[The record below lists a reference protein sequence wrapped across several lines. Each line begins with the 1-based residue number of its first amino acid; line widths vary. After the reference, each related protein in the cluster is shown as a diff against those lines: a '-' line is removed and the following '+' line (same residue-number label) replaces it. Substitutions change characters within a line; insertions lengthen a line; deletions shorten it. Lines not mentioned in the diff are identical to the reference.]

1 MTSVLPRDRAEQ
13 IIAEYSAGKRIYE
26 IVAEYGHSPQT
37 VRKYALGRSAPGQ
50 YTPRED
56 AFAPFAGY
64 CRRRLDDDPHLRAM
78 PLLAE
83 ITALG
88 FPRTTDKALYRALK
102 RHAIR
107 VHPCPDCRIARINGY
122 ALRPPERSPR
132 PFPLAIPLAPVGG
145 ETLASF
151 LGRLAGANH
160 VAPGTLL
167 SALHPWFSIRSQ
179 WHDDRW
185 QHDKLAPWAG
195 EAAEF
200 LAVACGSTAT
210 ALKNA
215 LPAFGGQRG
224 PVRATVACRL
234 CAAARG
240 IRRPVPVHLPAH
252 HQVCLTH
259 GIWLPEPE
267 APQFSVRDCP
277 GILSAERLARRLAR
291 RQPAEKVIYAI
302 TQAPP
307 DRDGHAWKRRTA
319 VLIESNPQTITEPGT
334 QALSQA
340 AGYPETVMAAYAS
353 CKRLSEQTSLA
364 GQTSG
369 DVAPQPGRTAQR
381 AGLTVKIRTPAPG
394 GPNRM
399 SHMT

>member
-122 ALRPPERSPR
+122 ALRPPEHSPR
-132 PFPLAIPLAPVGG
+132 PFPLAIPLAPAGG

-160 VAPGTLL
+160 VAPAPCSARSTRGSASGASGTTT
-167 SALHPWFSIRSQ
+167 A
-179 WHDDRW
+179 
-185 QHDKLAPWAG
+185 
-195 EAAEF
+195 
-200 LAVACGSTAT
+200 GSTTSSPPGQARQQ
-210 ALKNA
+210 NSSPS
-215 LPAFGGQRG
+215 PAD
-224 PVRATVACRL
+224 
-234 CAAARG
+234 
-240 IRRPVPVHLPAH
+240 RP
-252 HQVCLTH
+252 
-259 GIWLPEPE
+259 
-267 APQFSVRDCP
+267 
-277 GILSAERLARRLAR
+277 
-291 RQPAEKVIYAI
+291 
-302 TQAPP
+302 PP
-307 DRDGHAWKRRTA
+307 R
-319 VLIESNPQTITEPGT
+319 
-334 QALSQA
+334 
-340 AGYPETVMAAYAS
+340 
-353 CKRLSEQTSLA
+353 
-364 GQTSG
+364 
-369 DVAPQPGRTAQR
+369 
-381 AGLTVKIRTPAPG
+381 
-394 GPNRM
+394 
-399 SHMT
+399 